1 MSVRKS
7 GHVPAISVDWEV
19 CIMHEVWD
27 DESVVHVLHVLVVS
41 EAIAEF
47 EGFDGIERD
56 SALSDVVEDVDIF
69 AARRDDG
76 IIEEILVPAV
86 EDIVECLMLR
96 DISVLKFWGGF
107 ADGFA

>member
-7 GHVPAISVDWEV
+7 GHVPAVSVGGIICTIEV
-19 CIMHEVWD
+19 VGD
-27 DESVVHVLHVLVVS
+27 DESVVHVLHVWVIRADES
-41 EAIAEF
+41 EF

-56 SALSDVVEDVDIF
+56 SAACDVVEDVDIF

-76 IIEEILVPAV
+76 IVEEILVPAV
-86 EDIVECLMLR
+86 EDIVEGLMLR
-96 DISVLKFWGGF
+96 DISVLKFWSRF